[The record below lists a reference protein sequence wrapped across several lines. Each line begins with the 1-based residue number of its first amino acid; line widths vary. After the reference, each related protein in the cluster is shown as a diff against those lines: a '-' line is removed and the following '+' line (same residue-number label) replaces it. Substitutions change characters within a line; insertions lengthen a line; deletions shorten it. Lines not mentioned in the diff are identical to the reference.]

1 MQENPETLNTQAIE
15 LASQGDY
22 PEAIA
27 CFKRAIAIERENYLL
42 WFNMGVTYRDA
53 GDLEG
58 AKQALLQANLINP
71 EDEEVLETLA
81 LIYFSLGQTD
91 LALETCLDTLEL
103 NTNNAHIW
111 NTIGVLHFSKSNYQ
125 DACTS
130 FEKAVT
136 LYPHYYDALYNLRD
150 TYTELGNKQG
160 ALECNDRLKKLTAPG
175 AYYA

>member
-42 WFNMGVTYRDA
+42 WFNMGVTYRDL

-58 AKQALLQANLINP
+58 AKQALLQANAINP
-71 EDEEVLETLA
+71 DDEEVMETLA
-81 LIYFSLGQTD
+81 LIYFSLGQTE
-91 LALETCLDTLEL
+91 LALDTCIDTLDI
-103 NTNNAHIW
+103 NPNNAHIW

-125 DACTS
+125 EACTS
-130 FEKAVT
+130 FERAVT

>member
-1 MQENPETLNTQAIE
+1 MQENPQNLNIQAIE

-27 CFKRAIAIERENYLL
+27 CFKRAIAIEKENHLL

-58 AKQALLQANLINP
+58 AQQALLQANIINP
-71 EDEEVLETLA
+71 EDEEVLEALA
-81 LIYFSLGQTD
+81 LLYFSLGYTD
-91 LALETCLDTLEL
+91 LALETCIDTLEI
-103 NTNNAHIW
+103 NPNNAHVW
-111 NTIGVLHFSKSNYQ
+111 NTIGVLHFSKSNFV
-125 DACTS
+125 DACSS

-136 LYPHYYDALYNLRD
+136 IYPHYYDALFNLRD
-150 TYTELGNKQG
+150 TYTELGNTKG
-160 ALECNDRLKKLTAPG
+160 TLECNDRLKKLIAPG